1 MNDKQSEAVS
11 QSSTEGKANAAGCR
25 RGCKREGNRRQC
37 RRLSDLECGE
47 TGTIECVECGRRN
60 LHSMGVR
67 PGKRITVCT
76 KHPFDGPVVISVGR
90 STVSLSRS
98 YARQLEVTTEQ

>member
-1 MNDKQSEAVS
+1 MNPKKHNQTA
-11 QSSTEGKANAAGCR
+11 QSSTDCAADDAGCR
-25 RGCKREGNRRQC
+25 RQGCPRARGECKQLTE
-37 RRLSDLECGE
+37 LECGE

-67 PGKRITVCT
+67 PGKQITVCT
-76 KHPFDGPVVISVGR
+76 KHPFDGPIVVSVGQ

-98 YARQLEVTTEQ
+98 HAQNLDVVAES

>member
-1 MNDKQSEAVS
+1 MSDNKSKAES
-11 QSSTEGKANAAGCR
+11 QSSVGANGVSCR
-25 RGCKREGNRRQC
+25 RGCRRKGNRRQC
-37 RRLSDLECGE
+37 KRLSDLECGE
-47 TGTIECVECGRRN
+47 TGTIECVECGRPN

-76 KHPFDGPVVISVGR
+76 KHPFDGPVVVSVGR

-98 YARQLEVTTEQ
+98 HARQLEVTTEQ

>member
-1 MNDKQSEAVS
+1 MNSEKHDQTAQSPPDCEAD
-11 QSSTEGKANAAGCR
+11 GAGCR
-25 RGCKREGNRRQC
+25 RRGCPRKGGQCKR
-37 RRLSDLECGE
+37 LVDLECGE

-76 KHPFDGPVVISVGR
+76 KHPFDGPIVVSVGR

-98 YARQLEVTTEQ
+98 HAQSLEVVADS

>member
-1 MNDKQSEAVS
+1 MNARKHNESAA
-11 QSSTEGKANAAGCR
+11 SSADCEVDDSGCR
-25 RGCKREGNRRQC
+25 RQGCPRKRGQCKRLAE
-37 RRLSDLECGE
+37 LECGD
-47 TGTIECVECGRRN
+47 TGMIECVNCERRN

-76 KHPFDGPVVISVGR
+76 KHPFDGPIVVSVGQ

-98 YARQLEVTTEQ
+98 HAQNLEVVAES